1 LQTSVLET
9 IRACQQNDIR
19 AQERLYRLCYPDMI
33 RICQRYA
40 FGDNQNAGA
49 MYNEAMLKVFRKV
62 MQFREDGEVMGWI
75 RKLVVSSC
83 IDYCRRSTGFQA
95 QSMPENEENDS
106 PVIPEVYHKLSG
118 NDLQKM
124 IHQLPKN
131 TGLVFNLFVIEG
143 YKHQEIAMMI
153 GISAGTS
160 KWHLNEARRLLKQ
173 KIELTLTQEKIA
185 NAI

>member
-19 AQERLYRLCYPDMI
+19 AQENLYRLCYPAMI
-33 RICQRYA
+33 KICQRYA
-40 FGDNQNAGA
+40 FGDMQNAGA
-49 MYNEAMLKVFRKV
+49 MYNEAMLKVFRKI
-62 MQFREDGEVMGWI
+62 MQFREEGEVMGWI
-75 RKLVVSSC
+75 RKLVVSCC
-83 IDYCRRSTGFQA
+83 IDFCRRSTAFHA
-95 QSMPENEENDS
+95 NTLADNEEIDF
-106 PVIPEVYHKLSG
+106 PVEPEVYQKLSG
-118 NDLQKM
+118 NDVQQM
-124 IHQLPKN
+124 ISQLPKN

-153 GISAGTS
+153 GISPGTS

-173 KIELTLTQEKIA
+173 KLESTFTQEKIA